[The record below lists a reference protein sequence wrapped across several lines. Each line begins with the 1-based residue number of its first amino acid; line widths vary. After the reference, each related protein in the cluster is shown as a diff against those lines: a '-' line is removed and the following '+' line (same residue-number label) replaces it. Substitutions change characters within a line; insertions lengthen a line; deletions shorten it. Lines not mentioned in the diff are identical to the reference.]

1 MNMNKQ
7 KNSYKMKPH
16 IPAKYRTG
24 NPHSHSKRSNWF
36 SFVVITL
43 IVGGWLS
50 FTACNPEDVPLSEE
64 NVPATQLDQK
74 EWAIALHGGAG
85 RLSPDMDEVRKERYY
100 DGRTDALT
108 IGQLVVE
115 VGGTAVEGEV
125 GTGQSRE
132 SDPVFNR
139 GRGW

>member
-1 MNMNKQ
+1 MDMIKQNRSNK
-7 KNSYKMKPH
+7 MIPH

-85 RLSPDMDEVRKERYY
+85 TISPDKIGRASCRER
-100 DGRTDALT
+100 
-108 IGQLVVE
+108 E
-115 VGGTAVEGEV
+115 
-125 GTGQSRE
+125 
-132 SDPVFNR
+132 
-139 GRGW
+139 